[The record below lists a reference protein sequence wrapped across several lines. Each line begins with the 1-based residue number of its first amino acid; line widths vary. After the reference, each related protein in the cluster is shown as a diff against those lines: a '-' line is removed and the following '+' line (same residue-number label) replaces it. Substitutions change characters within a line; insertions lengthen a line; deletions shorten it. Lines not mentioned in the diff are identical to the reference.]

1 MLPMLCPRV
10 LLLLL
15 QLASQLPLAIVA
27 PQLQPQSPPPPP
39 HLLFV
44 DRAHINRSDPR
55 LQLRVQQPSHGPWV
69 LSAGR
74 MLIRTPGNP

>member
-1 MLPMLCPRV
+1 M
-10 LLLLL
+10 LLL

-27 PQLQPQSPPPPP
+27 PQLRPQSPPPPPPPPP

-55 LQLRVQQPSHGPWV
+55 LQLRVQQPSRGPWV
-69 LSAGR
+69 LSAGC
-74 MLIRTPGNP
+74 MLIRTPDNP